1 MNAAQLGLEPN
12 TPLGQAYLIPFNNR
26 GTLECTFQIGYR
38 GLLEL
43 AYRNPQMQ
51 TIQAEEVYEHDEFYY
66 ELGLN
71 PKLIHKPVLKERG
84 DLKCFYAVFR
94 LTNGGYGFKVMSKED
109 IDAHAK
115 EYSKAFGST
124 YSPWTSNYIEMSK
137 KTIIKKL
144 LKLAPVKTSFQRALS
159 TDETIKT
166 QLDADMTEVQGE
178 NIFDVA
184 YQEE

>member
-1 MNAAQLGLEPN
+1 
-12 TPLGQAYLIPFNNR
+12 
-26 GTLECTFQIGYR
+26 
-38 GLLEL
+38 
-43 AYRNPQMQ
+43 MQ